1 MARGP
6 TGPEIISRLSDET
19 FYHKVE
25 CGVGQ
30 TVEFGAMLSSSAG
43 RVRPEYKATLRTE
56 FTRLGIAPEQMA
68 TDEQLAEIVQV
79 IYHRALELTK
89 PAP

>member
-1 MARGP
+1 MTRGP
-6 TGPEIISRLSDET
+6 TGPEIIYQFSDEK

-30 TVEFGAMLSSSAG
+30 TVEFGAALSSSAD
-43 RVRPEYKATLRTE
+43 RVKPEYKATLRTE
-56 FTRLGIAPEQMA
+56 FAKLGIAPEQMA

-79 IYHRALELTK
+79 IYHRALQLTE